1 MRAGHG
7 KGAGQPR
14 IEVKPASELPVGLP
28 WEPERS
34 NEFELRRNIAPLT
47 EDSLQPHNNPVS
59 TKTQDLTPDLPPG
72 GVVGPGA
79 PPALIAPEKAVPIT
93 AEQLFPQKKGLFQ
106 KGNKLS
112 ELGGRAKAGTAKL
125 LTEMGITRSA
135 SFKPFKAK
143 AKSFARAQQN
153 EMARSVGGGFCG
165 PSPSSMIQSAAI
177 QMAYA
182 AWLQDKAE
190 RLMDDES
197 NLEEVRQL
205 LGEART
211 FQNSSRQN
219 LLAAHEMCAREALS
233 RRNSKTGPVTAL
245 EKAFGQ

>member
-1 MRAGHG
+1 MRDGHG
-7 KGAGQPR
+7 SGAGQPR
-14 IEVKPASELPVGLP
+14 IEVKPASELPIGMP
-28 WEPERS
+28 WEPEVAVPDADRS
-34 NEFELRRNIAPLT
+34 
-47 EDSLQPHNNPVS
+47 
-59 TKTQDLTPDLPPG
+59 PDLPPG

-79 PPALIAPEKAVPIT
+79 PPALIPAEK
-93 AEQLFPQKKGLFQ
+93 LFPKGGFQ

-112 ELGGRAKAGTAKL
+112 QLGGRAKAGTAKL
-125 LTEMGITRSA
+125 LTEMGITRST

-165 PSPSSMIQSAAI
+165 PSPCSMIQSAAI

-190 RLMDDES
+190 RLMDDDS
-197 NLEEVRQL
+197 HLEEVRQL

-245 EKAFGQ
+245 EKAFG

>member
-1 MRAGHG
+1 MARECGPRALARLILALAMLVNGHG
-7 KGAGQPR
+7 TGAGQPR
-14 IEVKPASELPVGLP
+14 IEVPSAARVPVGVP
-28 WEPERS
+28 WEPEP
-34 NEFELRRNIAPLT
+34 AADP
-47 EDSLQPHNNPVS
+47 
-59 TKTQDLTPDLPPG
+59 TPESPPG
-72 GVVGPGA
+72 GSLGPGA
-79 PPALIAPEKAVPIT
+79 PPHLITSEK
-93 AEQLFPQKKGLFQ
+93 LFPKSGKFQ

-112 ELGGRAKAGTAKL
+112 QLGGRAKKDTAKL
-125 LTEMGITRSA
+125 LTEMGITRSTT
-135 SFKPFKAK
+135 FKPFKAK
-143 AKSFARAQQN
+143 AKAFARAQQN

-190 RLMDDES
+190 RLMDDDG
-197 NLEEVRQL
+197 NLGEVREL
-205 LGEART
+205 LGESRT

-219 LLAAHEMCAREALS
+219 LLAAHEMCAREAIS